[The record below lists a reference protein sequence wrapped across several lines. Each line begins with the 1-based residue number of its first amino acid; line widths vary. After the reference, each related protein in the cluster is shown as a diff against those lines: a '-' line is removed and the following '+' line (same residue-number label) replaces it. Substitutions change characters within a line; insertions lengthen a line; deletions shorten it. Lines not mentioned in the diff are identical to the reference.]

1 MENITL
7 EQMYYIGEIIGVIAI
22 IASLLY
28 VGRQLQQNVEA
39 LQAGQRQATLVEE
52 TNFITQTINHPEIM
66 LAWTKPELTDGE
78 VVQLMMTTILFFR
91 NRENDFAQYQQGVL
105 DEADWQRYVNSLTAV
120 LGYERVRNF
129 WFNYGSRTLAADFV
143 SEVNEIIEKAPVL
156 KGRIQDRYRAVF
168 KRPDEYQRLQASL
181 ISI

>member
-66 LAWTKPELTDGE
+66 LAWTKPELTDQE
-78 VVQLMMTTILFFR
+78 
-91 NRENDFAQYQQGVL
+91 QG
-105 DEADWQRYVNSLTAV
+105 
-120 LGYERVRNF
+120 
-129 WFNYGSRTLAADFV
+129 
-143 SEVNEIIEKAPVL
+143 K
-156 KGRIQDRYRAVF
+156 
-168 KRPDEYQRLQASL
+168 
-181 ISI
+181 